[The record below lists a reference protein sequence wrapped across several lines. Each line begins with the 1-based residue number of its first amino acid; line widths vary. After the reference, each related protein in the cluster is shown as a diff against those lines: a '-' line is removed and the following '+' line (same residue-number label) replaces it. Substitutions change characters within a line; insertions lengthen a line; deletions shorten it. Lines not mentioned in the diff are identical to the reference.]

1 MIYYFLFFTRERE
14 KEREQERER
23 EKIERE
29 SGIKGEGRQTRL
41 LTVLRLA
48 AGNLHTGSSLKYY
61 APMNTCINIPMKY

>member
-48 AGNLHTGSSLKYY
+48 AGNLQNGGK
-61 APMNTCINIPMKY
+61 